1 MGTSGFTV
9 TWGERLVSASIAADV
24 AAVGVVS
31 GAADAGASDV
41 LLSGGSKP
49 YRSAEISSTNSFFFF
64 NLPERPQSW
73 MPVFGRVLAT
83 NHFALVRC
91 LQVPPVTTMSAFSL
105 VIVCKK

>member
-9 TWGERLVSASIAADV
+9 TPGERLVSASIAANV
-24 AAVGVVS
+24 AAVGVVC

-49 YRSAEISSTNSFFFF
+49 YRSAEISSTNSFFF

-73 MPVFGRVLAT
+73 MLVSGRVLAT

-105 VIVCKK
+105 VIA